1 MSSVES
7 AHAPV
12 VAHPKQSAGTAHGR
26 QPQTMTV
33 LVYSDDITT
42 RERVRL
48 AVGRRPA
55 TDVPAVEY
63 VECAT
68 QRAVVETVDRGGI
81 DVLVLDGEAVPTG
94 GMGICRQL
102 KDEIYNCPPVLVLT
116 GRRDD
121 AWLASWSRADAALP
135 HPIDGLTLAP
145 AVAELMR
152 GRLARTPV
160 R

>member
-7 AHAPV
+7 PPAV
-12 VAHPKQSAGTAHGR
+12 
-26 QPQTMTV
+26 MTV
-33 LVYSDDITT
+33 LVYSDDVTT
-42 RERVRL
+42 RERIRL
-48 AVGRRPA
+48 AIGVRPVV
-55 TDVPAVEY
+55 DLPSIDY

-68 QRAVVETVDRGGI
+68 HAAVIKAVDAGGV
-81 DVLVLDGEAVPTG
+81 DVLVLDGEAVPSG

-102 KDEIYNCPPVLVLT
+102 KDEIYQCPPILVVT

-121 AWLASWSRADAALP
+121 AWLASWSRADAAVP
-135 HPIDGLTLAP
+135 HPINGIALAP

-152 GRLARTPV
+152 QRLAHAPV